1 MNSNEVANFWE
12 ANADAWTRL
21 ARRGVDVFRDMLNS
35 PAFFGMLPPVAG
47 LAGLDVGCGEG
58 GNTRQLAR
66 LGAQMAAID
75 IAPTFVR
82 NAREAEAADPLGI
95 DYHVGDGMALPFAAR
110 SFDFVTAFMSLMD
123 MPDPVRALHEASRVL
138 RPGGFL
144 QFSILHPC
152 FTPPHREVV
161 RDANGR
167 ARAIEIGGYFESTD
181 GRVDTWWFSTL
192 KAEERALVA
201 PFRTPIFHRTLS
213 QWFDIVIG
221 AGLHIDK
228 IGEPTAD
235 PGSWHADLVVDDTR
249 VAPLSLHIRATKPRV
264 PRRKPAIA

>member
-1 MNSNEVANFWE
+1 MDSREVAKFWE

-21 ARRGVDVFRDMLNS
+21 ARLGIDVFRDALNS
-35 PAFFGMLPPVAG
+35 PAFFSMLPPVHG
-47 LAGLDVGCGEG
+47 LEGLDVGCGEG
-58 GNTRQLAR
+58 ANTRHLAR
-66 LGAQMAAID
+66 LGAKMMAVD

-82 NAREAEAADPLGI
+82 NAQAAEAADPLGV
-95 DYHVGDGMALPFAAR
+95 DYRIADGMALPFAGG

-152 FTPPHREVV
+152 FTPPHRKVV
-161 RDANGR
+161 RDAGGR
-167 ARAIEIGGYFESTD
+167 ARAIEIGGYFESTE

-192 KAEERALVA
+192 KPDERKQVE

-213 QWFDIVIG
+213 EWFDIVIG
-221 AGLHIDK
+221 AGLLIDK
-228 IGEPTAD
+228 IGEPTAGV
-235 PGSWHADLVVDDTR
+235 GSVHEDAVVDDTR
-249 VAPLSLHIRATKPRV
+249 VAPLSLHIRATKRAPRARGKV
-264 PRRKPAIA
+264 LA